1 MSRFRVNI
9 RSLVAAVAATAIG
22 GSTLDAQIVR
32 RPEVRRVPNWG
43 GASVGLTQGY
53 GIRDGSTGS
62 TWAFGSGLEYAAR
75 FEHPTRSGI
84 AVGLQASFASMPLS
98 YESSTFNGDATA
110 RVTQFVGVLHYG
122 GGYTFHPVYELTAGV
137 IGFSNFRSSGG
148 APTQLSN
155 STDYDPKISIGYGFG
170 FGISSNF
177 KIELLQELG
186 TIIHQRDGL
195 SGSSSSF
202 PRIYVTR
209 IGGKVAF

>member
-1 MSRFRVNI
+1 MAVVAA
-9 RSLVAAVAATAIG
+9 SLVGAPTV
-22 GSTLDAQIVR
+22 DAQIVR
-32 RPEVRRVPNWG
+32 RPEIRRVPNWG

-53 GIRDGSTGS
+53 SIRDGSTGS

-98 YESSTFNGDATA
+98 YGSSTFNGDATA
-110 RVTQFVGVLHYG
+110 RVTQFMGILHYG
-122 GGYTFHPVYELTAGV
+122 GGYTFHPVYELAAGV
-137 IGFSNFRSSGG
+137 VGFSNFRSNGTT
-148 APTQLSN
+148 PTPLSS

-170 FGISSNF
+170 FGISSTF
-177 KIELLQELG
+177 KIELVQELG

-202 PRIYVTR
+202 PRVYVTR